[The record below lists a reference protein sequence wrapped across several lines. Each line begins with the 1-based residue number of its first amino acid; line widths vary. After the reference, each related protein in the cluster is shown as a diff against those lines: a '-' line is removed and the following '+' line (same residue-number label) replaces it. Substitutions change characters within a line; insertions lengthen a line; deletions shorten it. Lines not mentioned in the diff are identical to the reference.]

1 MLITGYPPDVTA
13 NLTAVTGSVTPPAS
27 PARPQ
32 RSTTVALV
40 PFLFG
45 VTGADELGGV
55 ALTRLLGDLGVSA
68 GAARQQ
74 LARMRRDG
82 QLSASRRGRG
92 TGYRLAGPFAATFRR
107 LRSGAARTPPPWE
120 GYFHAVMYQV
130 PEARRA
136 YRDRLRR
143 IAQLVG
149 YGLMQQGVLIAA
161 RDLSGHLAA
170 VLAEAPPG
178 CQIQQAS
185 IGVPAADAARIA
197 LSAWDLED
205 VASSLRGHIATLSAS
220 SDASTTPPA
229 TAETLRRLEQLLNA
243 PNVDLIR
250 NPNLPTELL
259 PADWPAPQLADLM
272 SQVRG
277 RYLPAARQYA
287 TAVIEASASRKADPA
302 CPPAGT
308 SIQHRR

>member
-1 MLITGYPPDVTA
+1 MTDYPPDVTA
-13 NLTAVTGSVTPPAS
+13 KLTAVHGSVTPS
-27 PARPQ
+27 VSLVRPQ
-32 RSTTVALV
+32 RSRTVAFV

-45 VTGADELGGV
+45 VSGADELAGV

-74 LARMRRDG
+74 VARMCRDG

-92 TGYRLAGPFAATFRR
+92 ADYRLAGPFAATFRR
-107 LRSGAARTPPPWE
+107 LRSGAGRTPPPWE

-130 PEARRA
+130 PEAHRA

-149 YGLMQQGVLIAA
+149 YGLLQQGVLIAA
-161 RDLSGHLAA
+161 QDLSGHLAA

-178 CQIQQAS
+178 CHIQQAS
-185 IGVPAADAARIA
+185 IGLPAADAARIA
-197 LSAWDLED
+197 RSAWDLDD
-205 VASSLRGHIATLSAS
+205 VADSLRSHITALSAA
-220 SDASTTPPA
+220 SDTSTTPPA

-250 NPNLPTELL
+250 NPGLPAELL
-259 PADWPAPQLADLM
+259 PADWPARQLADLM

-277 RYLPAARQYA
+277 LYLPAARQYA
-287 TAVIEASASRKADPA
+287 TVVIETTTGRKADRHVP
-302 CPPAGT
+302 
-308 SIQHRR
+308 QRV